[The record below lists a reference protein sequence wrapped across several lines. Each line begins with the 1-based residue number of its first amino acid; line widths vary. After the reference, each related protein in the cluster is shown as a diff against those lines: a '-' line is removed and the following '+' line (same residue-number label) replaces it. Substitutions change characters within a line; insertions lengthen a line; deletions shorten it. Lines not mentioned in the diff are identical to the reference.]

1 MIEGA
6 HAGGVRSL
14 AFASDYLFS
23 GGATDGAVKVR
34 ASLGL
39 EVVTHACHPSLAF
52 TTLSFW

>member
-39 EVVTHACHPSLAF
+39 EVVTHACHPSLA
-52 TTLSFW
+52 LQP